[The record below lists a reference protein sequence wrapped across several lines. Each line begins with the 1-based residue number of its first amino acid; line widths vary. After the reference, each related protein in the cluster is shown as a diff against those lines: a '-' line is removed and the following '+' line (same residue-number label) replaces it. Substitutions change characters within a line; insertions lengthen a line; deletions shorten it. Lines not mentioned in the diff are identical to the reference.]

1 MKTRTLSIIVLLA
14 LAAVLGFGAGKQ
26 ESPAPAAPAEASAA
40 PTADQP
46 IRLGV
51 FVPGRLGDS
60 PPYDGLAGAA
70 ERFSLRDPRVKL
82 VNTFEAGFDQS
93 KWIEQLVSFAASGK
107 YDVIYTSN
115 EVMGG
120 LAYQAAQ
127 QVPRVKFLVNDAYV
141 RGHERIY
148 TAFINKYEQ
157 SYLYGYMMALVS
169 LSGMEGTNPE
179 KLIGLVFGQHY
190 TMMDDLIMPGMLD
203 GARAADAGFELKSAM
218 LGNWFDAKKAES
230 LASNLIDAG
239 VDCLGAIAG
248 SGNPGVIRAAA
259 NRKSYVVYYDVA
271 AFDKAPGTIIG
282 SVTAQNSELSFDTL
296 QKLADGRIPWG
307 KPEVLGLRQGYVTV
321 PLRAPG
327 WVNGVPEA
335 SRKKFEELYNR
346 VLSGALSLPVPQA
359 VLDKIH
365 NASVAP

>member
-1 MKTRTLSIIVLLA
+1 MKIRTLLIAALLA
-14 LAAVLGFGAGKQ
+14 MVAALGFGSGGQ
-26 ESPAPAAPAEASAA
+26 ESAPPAAPEAPAAPTAE
-40 PTADQP
+40 QP

-107 YDVIYTSN
+107 YDVVYTSN

-120 LAYQAAQ
+120 LAWQAAQ
-127 QVPRVKFLVNDAYV
+127 QVPKVKFLVNDAYV

-148 TAFINKYEQ
+148 TAFVNKYEQ
-157 SYLYGYMMALVS
+157 SFLYGYMMALVS
-169 LSGMEGTNPE
+169 QSGMEGTNPD

-190 TMMDDLIMPGMLD
+190 TMMDDLIMPGMLE
-203 GARAADAGFELKSAM
+203 GARALDPGFELKSAM

-230 LASNLIDAG
+230 LAGNLIDAG

-248 SGNPGVIRAAA
+248 SGNPGVLRAAA

-271 AFDKAPGTIIG
+271 AFDKAPGTIVG
-282 SVTAQNSELSFDTL
+282 SVTAQNSELSFDIL
-296 QKLADGRIPWG
+296 QKLADGKIPWG
-307 KPEVLGLRQGYVTV
+307 KPDVVGLRQGYVTV

-327 WVNGVPEA
+327 WVSAVPEA
-335 SRKKFEELYNR
+335 ARKKFEELYNR
-346 VLSGALSLPVPQA
+346 VLSGELSLPVPQA

-365 NASVAP
+365 NASVGQ